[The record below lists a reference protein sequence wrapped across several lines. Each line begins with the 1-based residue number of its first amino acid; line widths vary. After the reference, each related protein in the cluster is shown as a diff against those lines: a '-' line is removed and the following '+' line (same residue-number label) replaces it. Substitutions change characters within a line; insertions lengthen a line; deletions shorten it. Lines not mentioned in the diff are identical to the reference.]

1 MVKDVRTLLGPPPV
15 WLGLFFAP
23 LFLLLVTTRAQ
34 ALEPLATVDDLLRQL
49 SQSLQE
55 RAFRGHLTYEYGG
68 QMDSLAIVH
77 GLNNGVEQE
86 RILHLSGPVR
96 EAVRQGRL
104 ANCVNAGSFLLRGGL
119 ASNTQGVSA
128 SINQNYQF
136 VLRGEER
143 IAGRQAALIQMVP
156 KDALRYGVTLAL
168 DKATGLPLM
177 WLIQN
182 GQRKILERMQFVDI
196 QLEPKF
202 TDGDFKAEGQAVG
215 IGVHKEQ
222 CFTAPAQPTQWRFN
236 WLPPGFVL
244 AQASR
249 EQDGEYLTF
258 TDGLA
263 VFSVRVV
270 PLVSAAHRRVGAA
283 LRGATLAMVTAFND
297 GDMHYQMSL
306 TGEIPPETAQAVLA
320 SIGRVPEEVVPQA
333 AP

>member
-1 MVKDVRTLLGPPPV
+1 MVKPLESRLKPPPL
-15 WLGLFFAP
+15 WLGLFFV
-23 LFLLLVTTRAQ
+23 LIFLPFTAAQSQ

-55 RAFRGHLTYEYGG
+55 RGFRGHLTYEYGG
-68 QMDSLAIVH
+68 QMDSLVIVH

-86 RILHLSGPVR
+86 RILHLSGPAR

-104 ANCVNAGSFLLRGGL
+104 ASCVNAGSFLLRGGL
-119 ASNTQGVSA
+119 ASNAQGVSA

-143 IAGRQAALIQMVP
+143 IAGRQAAIIQMVP
-156 KDALRYGVTLAL
+156 KDVLRYGVTLAL

-196 QLEPKF
+196 QLDPKF
-202 TDGDFKAEGQAVG
+202 SENDFKVEGSAVG
-215 IGVHKEQ
+215 IGVNKEQ
-222 CFTAPAQPTQWRFN
+222 CFTAPAQASQWRFH

-249 EQDGEYLTF
+249 EGEGEYLTF

-270 PLVSAAHRRVGAA
+270 PLHSAAFRRVGAA

-297 GDMHYQMSL
+297 GDKHYQMSL

-320 SIGRVPEEVVPQA
+320 SIGRVPET
-333 AP
+333 APP

>member
-1 MVKDVRTLLGPPPV
+1 MVKRMCRPLKPLPF

-23 LFLLLVTTRAQ
+23 LIH

-55 RAFRGHLTYEYGG
+55 RGFRGHLTYEFGG

-86 RILHLSGPVR
+86 KILHLSGPIR
-96 EAVRQGRL
+96 EVVRQGRL

-119 ASNTQGVSA
+119 ASNSKGLSA
-128 SINQNYQF
+128 SVNQNYQF

-143 IAGRQAALIQMVP
+143 IAGRQAALIQIVP
-156 KDALRYGVTLAL
+156 KDTTRYGVILAL

-182 GQRKILERMQFVDI
+182 SQRKILERMQFVDI
-196 QLEPKF
+196 QLDPKF
-202 TDGDFKAEGQAVG
+202 SENDFKSENATVG
-215 IGVHKEQ
+215 LSVGKDQ
-222 CFTAPAQPTQWRFN
+222 CFSEPVQPMQWRFN

-244 AQASR
+244 AEASR
-249 EQDGEYLTF
+249 EQSGEFLTF

-263 VFSVRVV
+263 VFSVRIV
-270 PLVSAAHRRVGAA
+270 PLDNSASRRVGAV
-283 LRGATLAMVTAFND
+283 LRGATLVMATTFIHQD
-297 GDMHYQMSL
+297 KHYQLSL
-306 TGEIPPETAQAVLA
+306 TGEIPPETAQAVLV
-320 SIGRVPEEVVPQA
+320 SIGRVDIA
-333 AP
+333 NK